1 MPDNVSLTVSEING
15 IKQTNDTL
23 LSRLKRKTFT
33 FADNKTTN
41 KNDKS
46 LPIIGDTNNQ
56 GMVVYAAYN
65 DIQLKKN
72 LNNKITFKLT
82 DCKFVGSPVIQA
94 TVASTQNVSKY
105 QISTNVVYH
114 GGTTNSID
122 VWISVGATDK
132 DHKLS
137 NTKTLSLNIHV
148 LAIGYA

>member
-94 TVASTQNVSKY
+94 TVASTDNVSKY

-114 GGTTNSID
+114 KDGNSID
-122 VWISVGATDK
+122 VWISVGSTNK
-132 DHKLS
+132 DNKLS

>member
-33 FADNKTTN
+33 YADNKTTN

-65 DIQLKKN
+65 DIKLEKN
-72 LNNKITFKLT
+72 LSNKITFKLT

-94 TVASTQNVSKY
+94 TVASTQDVSKY
-105 QISTNVVYH
+105 QISTSVVYH
-114 GGTTNSID
+114 KDPNSID
-122 VWISVGATDK
+122 VCISVGATDK

-137 NTKTLSLNIHV
+137 KTKTLTLNIHV

>member
-33 FADNKTTN
+33 FANTKTTN
-41 KNDKS
+41 KSDKS
-46 LPIIGDTNNQ
+46 LPIIGDTNTQ

-65 DIQLKKN
+65 DVKLKKN
-72 LNNKITFKLT
+72 LSNKTTFKLT
-82 DCKFVGSPVIQA
+82 DCKFAEAPVIQV
-94 TVASTQNVSKY
+94 TVAGSDNLSLY
-105 QISTNVVYH
+105 QISTNAVWH
-114 GGTTNSID
+114 GGSNSID

-132 DHKLS
+132 NHKLS
-137 NTKTLSLNIHV
+137 NTKTLSVNIHV

>member
-56 GMVVYAAYN
+56 GMVVYAAY
-65 DIQLKKN
+65 DDVVLKKN
-72 LNNKITFKLT
+72 LKNKKTFKLT
-82 DCKFVGSPVIQA
+82 DCKFVGSPVIQV
-94 TVASTQNVSKY
+94 TVASTQDVSLY
-105 QISTNVVYH
+105 QISTSVVYNKD
-114 GGTTNSID
+114 GNSID
-122 VWISVGATDK
+122 VYISVGATDK
-132 DHKLS
+132 NHKLS
-137 NTKTLSLNIHV
+137 STKTLSLNIHV